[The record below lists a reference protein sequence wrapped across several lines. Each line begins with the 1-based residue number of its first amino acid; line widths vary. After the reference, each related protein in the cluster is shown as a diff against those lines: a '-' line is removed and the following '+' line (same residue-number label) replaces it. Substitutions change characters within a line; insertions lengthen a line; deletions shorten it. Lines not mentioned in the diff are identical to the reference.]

1 MNGVDLGLGVLL
13 TLCALRGYWRGF
25 FRESFGLLALVA
37 GVAAAAR
44 FAALGA
50 GVLQHYLHLPAA
62 VDAGLAF
69 VAIFV
74 IVHTVVNL
82 VGVVLDRLT
91 AALFLR
97 GINRLAGAA
106 LGAGKG
112 AAIIALVLLF
122 FHLFPVV
129 PDLDGQIMGSSLGR
143 PLVNVA
149 SDVIRLA
156 LQPAA
161 PQDAPSKT

>member
-50 GVLQHYLHLPAA
+50 GVLQQYLHLPAA

-69 VAIFV
+69 VAVFV

-112 AAIIALVLLF
+112 AAILALVLLF
-122 FHLFPVV
+122 FHLFPVI
-129 PDLDGQIMGSSLGR
+129 PDLDGQIMRSSLGR

>member
-1 MNGVDLGLGVLL
+1 MNGVDLALALL
-13 TLCALRGYWRGF
+13 LAVCALRGYWRGF
-25 FRESFGLLALVA
+25 FRESFGLLALIA
-37 GVAAAAR
+37 GIAAAAR
-44 FAALGA
+44 FASLGA
-50 GVLQHYLHLPAA
+50 GVLQDYVRLPAA

-74 IVHTVVNL
+74 IVHTLVNL
-82 VGVVLDRLT
+82 IGVLLDRLS

-112 AAIIALVLLF
+112 AAVLALVLLF
-122 FHLFPVV
+122 FHLFPVI
-129 PDLDGQIMGSSLGR
+129 PELDGQIMSSSIGR

-149 SDVIRLA
+149 GDVIRLG
-156 LQPAA
+156 LQPTA
-161 PQDAPSKT
+161 PQDVPSKT